1 MKAASLGIIA
11 ERGVRIIA
19 DYLPVKV
26 SRSEQYD
33 RIFEL
38 ERKLGAREEFA
49 AVARYVQVLARP
61 FGDRA

>member
-1 MKAASLGIIA
+1 MKAASLVIIA

-19 DYLPVKV
+19 DYLPIKV

-38 ERKLGAREEFA
+38 ERELGARAEFV

-61 FGDRA
+61 FGDLA